1 MLLDFDGTPNNARAP
16 KNKKSVKGLVA
27 MAMFGA
33 VAVLGSTLAA
43 NISLNSGTLEFG
55 QGVAVTSACDTD
67 GITATPKAVFA
78 NVQNGGSFN
87 FASISFTGIADACTG
102 DLFTVNAYG
111 DTSATPLNIA
121 TVGANS
127 YNVATF
133 VMSATLG
140 QSSSYI
146 TTGSVN
152 VSSTNA
158 DTAEIGFRGTQA
170 TSGAVYKITLQS
182 SNS

>member
-1 MLLDFDGTPNNARAP
+1 LLA
-16 KNKKSVKGLVA
+16 VA
-27 MAMFGA
+27 GFAA
-33 VAVLGSTLAA
+33 IAVLGSTLAA
-43 NISLNSGTLEFG
+43 NISLNSGSLEFG
-55 QGVAVTSACDTD
+55 QGVAVTSACDSD
-67 GITATPKAVFA
+67 GITATPKAVFS
-78 NVQNGGSFN
+78 NVTNGGSFN

-111 DTSATPLNIA
+111 DSSSTPLNIA
-121 TVGANS
+121 TVGATS

-152 VSSTNA
+152 ISSTNA

-182 SNS
+182 SN

>member
-1 MLLDFDGTPNNARAP
+1 MLLDFDSTPSNSRTP
-16 KNKKSVKGLVA
+16 KNRKSVKGLVA

-55 QGVAVTSACDTD
+55 QGIAVTSACDSD
-67 GITATPKAVFA
+67 GITATPKAVFSNSSGA
-78 NVQNGGSFN
+78 GQFN

-182 SNS
+182 SN